1 MRLTR
6 LVPVLLLVWLGVAG
20 RSAFADESA
29 VAATDE
35 QALKAVGLK
44 ADGPTLLEFFKVRA
58 AGKAD
63 KDAVAGHVKALADK
77 DAAVRDKAM
86 ASLVSL
92 GHPAVPALRQAANEL
107 ENAEAAAL
115 ARRCLQH
122 IEGPSGASL
131 SAAAVRAIAVLKP
144 AGTVEALVAY
154 LPTAED
160 DQVLEEVSAPS
171 SPPRRRPASPIPP
184 LSRR

>member
-1 MRLTR
+1 M
-6 LVPVLLLVWLGVAG
+6 AG

-92 GHPAVPALRQAANEL
+92 GHPAVPRFAKPPMSWRTPKRPPWH
-107 ENAEAAAL
+107 AAASSTSKGRPV
-115 ARRCLQH
+115 RRSAPLPC
-122 IEGPSGASL
+122 GPSL
-131 SAAAVRAIAVLKP
+131 C
-144 AGTVEALVAY
+144 
-154 LPTAED
+154 
-160 DQVLEEVSAPS
+160 
-171 SPPRRRPASPIPP
+171 
-184 LSRR
+184 